1 MENIEE
7 ITAEQILVDYQNEQP
22 EFQDDVEEID
32 EKEEE

>member
-7 ITAEQILVDYQNEQP
+7 ITAEQILADYQNEQP